1 MGHGNAAVVL
11 TFNGRPLWEPHF
23 AFRTAVPDK
32 YPATQ
37 QQDLAHTDQQ
47 QSSGSTGQT
56 VLKSLDGEG
65 FRSVRHCEEEG
76 RVDDRGQIVVSSA
89 SQQTMTE
96 GTDPSRHPL

>member
-65 FRSVRHCEEEG
+65 FRSVRHLRKKKAK

-89 SQQTMTE
+89 ELNKT
-96 GTDPSRHPL
+96 

>member
-65 FRSVRHCEEEG
+65 FRSVRHFEEEG
-76 RVDDRGQIVVSSA
+76 RVDDRGHKLLVSS
-89 SQQTMTE
+89 
-96 GTDPSRHPL
+96 L